1 MSNSKIITRFAPSP
15 TGYLH
20 IGGVRS
26 ALFSYLFAKQ
36 NNGQFF
42 LRIED
47 TDKKRNKKEYEEDI
61 IKGFKIVGLNWDN
74 DPIYRQSDHFSLYKE
89 LIEKLIKEGKAYLSK
104 EEVKEEGQR
113 AEVIRFKNPNKDVVF
128 EDLVH
133 GEIKVNTTD
142 LGDFIIARSVE
153 EPIFH
158 FANVVDDN
166 EMGVTHIIRGEEHL
180 PNTPRQILI
189 GEALGFKQPFY
200 AHIPL
205 VLASDRS
212 KLSKR
217 EGSVALREFLDKGYL
232 PGAIINYLALL
243 GWHPQDNQEIF
254 TITEL
259 VKVFDLSRVQ
269 KAGAIWS
276 EEKLDWVNKEHLKRM
291 TKLERIEAYDT
302 WFKKFP
308 FEGYRKEVTE
318 TIEPIITERI
328 NKFSDIKEML
338 EKGDLQFFFAQP
350 VYQKENLI
358 WKGKG
363 DLVSV
368 SKNLEGVLKIISLM
382 SKSDFEIE
390 KIKNAVWPFAE
401 SNGRGEVLWPLR
413 YSLSGREKSPDPFT
427 IASVLGKEETI
438 KRLEFAVKLING

>member
-276 EEKLDWVNKEHLKRM
+276 EEK
-291 TKLERIEAYDT
+291 
-302 WFKKFP
+302 
-308 FEGYRKEVTE
+308 
-318 TIEPIITERI
+318 
-328 NKFSDIKEML
+328 
-338 EKGDLQFFFAQP
+338 
-350 VYQKENLI
+350 
-358 WKGKG
+358 
-363 DLVSV
+363 
-368 SKNLEGVLKIISLM
+368 
-382 SKSDFEIE
+382 
-390 KIKNAVWPFAE
+390 
-401 SNGRGEVLWPLR
+401 
-413 YSLSGREKSPDPFT
+413 
-427 IASVLGKEETI
+427 
-438 KRLEFAVKLING
+438 